1 MQEIKPMA
9 LKHVVD
15 AFEAS
20 LAKNQKKAYG
30 EHVLRDL
37 RLIFS

>member
-1 MQEIKPMA
+1 MA

-15 AFEAS
+15 SFEAS

-30 EHVLRDL
+30 EHVQH
-37 RLIFS
+37 INFS